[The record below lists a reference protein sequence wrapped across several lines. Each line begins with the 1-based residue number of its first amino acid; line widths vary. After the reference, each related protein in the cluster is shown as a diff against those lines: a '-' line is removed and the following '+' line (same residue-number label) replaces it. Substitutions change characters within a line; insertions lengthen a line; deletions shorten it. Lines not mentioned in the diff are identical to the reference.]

1 MRSCGCSDACV
12 WHVQGAVPPPWQ
24 PAEISVLREMILQ
37 SGIGQWTEK
46 ARSFSTPV
54 RTPKSLECAICSL
67 FSGFGIFVAAALLIC
82 LCWRRRAAYYKYIS
96 AEIRSL
102 KEAGLFAKDGLLDT
116 AEVDTD

>member
-46 ARSFSTPV
+46 ARSFSTPQ
-54 RTPKSLECAICSL
+54 RTPKSLE
-67 FSGFGIFVAAALLIC
+67 
-82 LCWRRRAAYYKYIS
+82 AAYYKYIS

-102 KEAGLFAKDGLLDT
+102 KVRFPAPVARFPSAWC
-116 AEVDTD
+116 AC